1 MHPSLIT
8 KMIRMTPGLMCLML
22 IASCTTPLPRLDDY
36 SGFDSRSGS
45 HEHQPNAWKIAED
58 GDLQK
63 TLVLLLEDAD
73 PDVRTRAREVV
84 RMLDLLAEERLSR
97 LSEIIQEETDELS
110 RASAWAM
117 EGDEGDVLPLGV
129 DPMTL
134 RSQFVEDALKAER
147 SGDFAKANKL
157 AKAAMSMEWIV
168 DDDVMIQQ
176 IVERPMMIA
185 ARNEDR
191 MKNIRMVDPEI
202 ASNMTDPDGIDERID
217 VVVSKTDDPET
228 VEESDRKRILNTAR
242 AIQYFE
248 EYHVDEIDREVIH
261 RAGFDELI
269 LISRSLAEQGHP
281 IPEEF
286 LDFLDESRDEIG
298 DKTTL
303 GLLIE
308 IDSAQTELAD
318 GTLPDAYSM
327 RVFGDGAAGALDKQT
342 SVIWPR
348 EFEQYMKSNGRGYRG
363 IGVQIKEDFKGNI
376 VLRPT
381 NGGPARK
388 SGVRDGDILLEVDGG
403 NIDEIGARG
412 LAKIIDQEGRD
423 QVDLLVRHEDGTKE
437 SIMVRLGPVATLN
450 VTGWRQDGLD
460 EDGLPTWW
468 WLADDVKRIGYL
480 RLARFAAGGE
490 RDVRRAL
497 QEAQRQALSCGG
509 RLEGLVLDLRSNP
522 GGQVVVAEEVIN
534 LFMGQGPIFR
544 SIGRDGNMETEYAD
558 VNHAELEGLP
568 LVVLVDELSASA
580 SEVVAGILKM
590 NEKAIILGER
600 TFGKGS
606 IQGLVPAASEN
617 CLVRVTIGWYQL
629 PNGKR
634 SGEEWTFV
642 DRDTS
647 PGDWGVTPDIR
658 ISTSVEQTEQIIN
671 QRSMWHSGQGMDLQG
686 EVDEM
691 FEIVDPATELALAL
705 LGSRINDI
713 TR

>member
-1 MHPSLIT
+1 MHTSVMM
-8 KMIRMTPGLMCLML
+8 KMIRIMLGLMCLM
-22 IASCTTPLPRLDDY
+22 IVASCTTPLPRLDDY
-36 SGFDSRSGS
+36 SSLDSTSS
-45 HEHQPNAWKIAED
+45 AHQDHPSAWKIAEN
-58 GDLQK
+58 GDLQE
-63 TLVLLLEDAD
+63 TLALLLEDAD
-73 PDVRTRAREVV
+73 PDVRRRAREVT

-97 LSEIIQEETDELS
+97 LSQIMEEESDELG

-117 EGDEGDVLPLGV
+117 EGDEGDRLPLGI

-134 RSQFVEDALKAER
+134 RSRFVEEALSAER
-147 SGDFAKANKL
+147 SGDFARANKL

-168 DDDVMIQQ
+168 DDEVMMQQ
-176 IVERPMMIA
+176 MIERPMKIA

-191 MKNIRMVDPEI
+191 MKNIRMVDPGI
-202 ASNMTDPDGIDERID
+202 ASRMTDPEGSEERMED
-217 VVVSKTDDPET
+217 VVSERDDPLT

-242 AIQYFE
+242 AIKYFG
-248 EYHVDEIDREVIH
+248 EYHVDEVDREVIH
-261 RAGFDELI
+261 RSGFDELI

-281 IPEEF
+281 IPGEF
-286 LDFLDESRDEIG
+286 LDFLDKGRDEIG

-318 GTLPDAYSM
+318 GTLPDSFSM

-348 EFEQYMKSNGRGYRG
+348 EFEQYIKSNGRGYRG
-363 IGVQIKEDFKGNI
+363 IGVQIKENFEGDI

-388 SGVRDGDILLEVDGG
+388 SGIRDGDILLEVDGRH
-403 NIDEIGARG
+403 IDEVGARG
-412 LAKIIDQEGRD
+412 LAKVVDQKGRD
-423 QVDLLVRHEDGTKE
+423 QVDLLVRHEDGTTE
-437 SIMVRLGPVATLN
+437 SVVVRLGPVTTLN

-497 QEAQRQALSCGG
+497 QEAQRQSQTCGG

-544 SIGRDGNMETEYAD
+544 SIGRDGYMETEYAN
-558 VNHAELEGLP
+558 VNHSELEGLP

-634 SGEEWTFV
+634 SDDEWTFV

-647 PGDWGVTPDIR
+647 PGDWGVKPDIR

-671 QRSMWHSGQGMDLQG
+671 QRSMWHSGQGMDLES

-705 LGSRINDI
+705 LGARINDI
-713 TR
+713 AP

>member
-1 MHPSLIT
+1 MHPS
-8 KMIRMTPGLMCLML
+8 MIMRMCQFVPGFMGLVL

-36 SGFDSRSGS
+36 SGFTSEGGA
-45 HEHQPNAWKIAED
+45 HQHQESAWKIAPD
-58 GDLQK
+58 GDLQE
-63 TLVLLLEDAD
+63 TLALLLDDPD
-73 PDVRTRAREVV
+73 PDVRKRAREVL
-84 RMLDLLAEERLSR
+84 RMLDLLAQERLSR
-97 LSEIIQEETDELS
+97 LSEIIEEESDELS
-110 RASAWAM
+110 RASALAM
-117 EGDEGDVLPLGV
+117 GGDEEDRFPLEI

-134 RSQFVEDALKAER
+134 RSRFVEDALKAEQ
-147 SGDFAKANKL
+147 SGDFAKANRF

-168 DDDVMIQQ
+168 DDEVMMQQ
-176 IVERPMMIA
+176 TIERPMTIA

-191 MKNIRMVDPEI
+191 MKNIRMVDPAI
-202 ASNMTDPDGIDERID
+202 ASRMTDPGGTQERTEEI
-217 VVVSKTDDPET
+217 VSGGNDPVT
-228 VEESDRKRILNTAR
+228 VEESDRKRILNTTR
-242 AIQYFE
+242 AIKYFK
-248 EYHVDEIDREVIH
+248 EYHVDEIDRELIH
-261 RAGFDELI
+261 RSGFDELI

-281 IPEEF
+281 IPVEF
-286 LDFLDESRDEIG
+286 LDFLDKGRDEIG

-318 GTLPDAYSM
+318 GTLPDSFSM

-348 EFEQYMKSNGRGYRG
+348 EFEQYMKSHGRGYRG
-363 IGVQIKEDFKGNI
+363 IGVQIKEDFEGGI
-376 VLRPT
+376 VLKPT
-381 NGGPARK
+381 NGGPAKR
-388 SGVRDGDILLEVDGG
+388 SGVRDGDILLEVDGRH
-403 NIDEIGARG
+403 IDEVGARG
-412 LAKIIDQEGRD
+412 LAKVVDQEGRE
-423 QVDLLVRHEDGTKE
+423 QVDLLVRHQDGTTE
-437 SIMVRLGPVATLN
+437 SIAVRLGPVATLN
-450 VTGWRQDGLD
+450 VTGWRQEGLD

-497 QEAQRQALSCGG
+497 QEAQRQAQACGG

-544 SIGRDGNMETEYAD
+544 SIGRDGHMETQYAD
-558 VNHAELEGLP
+558 ATHSELEGLP
-568 LVVLVDELSASA
+568 LVVLVNELSASA
-580 SEVVAGILKM
+580 SEVVSGILKM
-590 NEKAIILGER
+590 NDKAIILGER

-617 CLVRVTIGWYQL
+617 CLVRVTIGWYQI

-634 SGEEWTFV
+634 SDDEWTFV

-647 PGDWGVTPDIR
+647 PEDWGVKPDIR
-658 ISTSVEQTEQIIN
+658 ISTSVEQTERIIN
-671 QRSMWHSGQGMDLQG
+671 DRSMWHSGEGMDLQS

-691 FEIVDPATELALAL
+691 FEIIDPATELALAL
-705 LGSRINDI
+705 IGSRINDI

>member
-1 MHPSLIT
+1 MHPAVIM
-8 KMIRMTPGLMCLML
+8 KMIRIASGVMSVML

-36 SGFDSRSGS
+36 SGFDSRNGA
-45 HEHQPNAWKIAED
+45 HAHQPGPWKIAED
-58 GDLQK
+58 GDLQE
-63 TLVLLLEDAD
+63 TLVLLLEDVD
-73 PDVRTRAREVV
+73 PDVRKRAREVV
-84 RMLDLLAEERLSR
+84 RMLDLLARERLSR
-97 LSEIIQEETDELS
+97 LSEIIEEEPDELS

-117 EGDEGDVLPLGV
+117 EGDEGDLLPLGV

-134 RSQFVEDALKAER
+134 RSRFVEEALEAER
-147 SGDFAKANKL
+147 SGDFARANKL

-168 DDDVMIQQ
+168 DDDVMMQQ
-176 IVERPMMIA
+176 MLERPMMIA

-191 MKNIRMVDPEI
+191 MKNIRMVDPAI
-202 ASNMTDPDGIDERID
+202 ASRMTHPDGDDGRMEG
-217 VVVSKTDDPET
+217 VVSERDDPET
-228 VEESDRKRILNTAR
+228 LEESDRKRILNTAR

-248 EYHVDEIDREVIH
+248 EYHVDEIDRDVIH

-281 IPEEF
+281 IPGEF
-286 LDFLDESRDEIG
+286 LDFLDEVRGELG

-303 GLLIE
+303 DLLIE

-318 GTLPDAYSM
+318 GTLPDSFSM

-348 EFEQYMKSNGRGYRG
+348 EFEQYMKSSGRGYRG
-363 IGVQIKEDFKGNI
+363 IGVQINEDFKGNI
-376 VLRPT
+376 VLRPA
-381 NGGPARK
+381 NGGPAKR
-388 SGVRDGDILLEVDGG
+388 SGVRDGDILLEVDGRRIG
-403 NIDEIGARG
+403 EVGARG
-412 LAKIIDQEGRD
+412 LAEVIDQEDRK

-460 EDGLPTWW
+460 ADGLPTWW

-497 QEAQRQALSCGG
+497 QEAQRQALSLGG

-544 SIGRDGNMETEYAD
+544 SIGRDGHMETEYAD

-590 NEKAIILGER
+590 NDKAIILGER

-617 CLVRVTIGWYQL
+617 CLVRVTIGWYQI
-629 PNGKR
+629 PNEKR
-634 SGEEWTFV
+634 SDEKWTFV

-658 ISTSVEQTEQIIN
+658 ISTSVEQTEQIIT
-671 QRSMWHSGQGMDLQG
+671 QRSMWYSGEGMDLAG

-691 FEIVDPATELALAL
+691 FEIIDPATELALAL
-705 LGSRINDI
+705 LGARINDI
-713 TR
+713 AR

>member
-1 MHPSLIT
+1 MHPSVIMKMSRIT
-8 KMIRMTPGLMCLML
+8 AGLMCLVL

-36 SGFDSRSGS
+36 SRFDSRSGT
-45 HEHQPNAWKIAED
+45 HAHQPGAWKIAAD
-58 GDLQK
+58 GDLQE

-73 PDVRTRAREVV
+73 PDVRRRAREVV
-84 RMLDLLAEERLSR
+84 RMLDLLAEERVFR
-97 LSEIIQEETDELS
+97 LSEIIEEEPDELS

-117 EGDEGDVLPLGV
+117 EGDEGDRLPLGV

-134 RSQFVEDALKAER
+134 RSRFVEDALKAER
-147 SGDFAKANKL
+147 SGDFARANKL

-168 DDDVMIQQ
+168 DDDVMMQQ
-176 IVERPMMIA
+176 MLERPMTIA

-191 MKNIRMVDPEI
+191 MKNIRMVDPAI
-202 ASNMTDPDGIDERID
+202 ASRMTDPEGKEERMGG
-217 VVVSKTDDPET
+217 VVSERNDPVI

-242 AIQYFE
+242 AIKYFE

-261 RAGFDELI
+261 RSGLDELI

-281 IPEEF
+281 VPEEF
-286 LDFLDESRDEIG
+286 LDFLEESREEIG

-318 GTLPDAYSM
+318 GTLPDSFSM

-363 IGVQIKEDFKGNI
+363 IGVQIKEDFEGNI

-388 SGVRDGDILLEVDGG
+388 SGVRDGDILLEVDGRR
-403 NIDEIGARG
+403 IDEVGARG
-412 LAKIIDQEGRD
+412 LATVVDQEGRE
-423 QVDLLVRHEDGTKE
+423 QIDLLVRHEDGTKE

-490 RDVRRAL
+490 RDVRKAL

-534 LFMGQGPIFR
+534 LFMGRGPIFR
-544 SIGRDGNMETEYAD
+544 SIGRDGHMETEYAD
-558 VNHAELEGLP
+558 VNHSELEGLP
-568 LVVLVDELSASA
+568 LIVLVDELSASA

-606 IQGLVPAASEN
+606 IQGLVPAATEN

-634 SGEEWTFV
+634 SDDEWAFV

-647 PGDWGVTPDIR
+647 PGDWGVEPDIR

-671 QRSMWHSGQGMDLQG
+671 HRSMWHSGEGMDLQS

-705 LGSRINDI
+705 LVARINEID
-713 TR
+713 R